1 MQLIDTENSIIQ
13 LNESKDLGLT
23 SNKSILSNNRFNLRT
38 RDLSKP
44 KYTNDELDKAIFDK
58 NLPLSDIRKNE
69 QELDRNRIEIVVK
82 SSPRIVVSGNLVRN
96 GE

>member
-1 MQLIDTENSIIQ
+1 MIDTENSIIQ

-23 SNKSILSNNRFNLRT
+23 SNKSILSNNRFTSRT

-44 KYTNDELDKAIFDK
+44 KYTNDELDKAIFDE
-58 NLPLSDIRKNE
+58 NLPPSDIRKNE
-69 QELDRNRIEIVVK
+69 QELGFNRMELVVK
-82 SSPRIVVSGNLVRN
+82 SSPRIVVSGNLVRT